1 MLTILFK
8 ILSILGIVLL
18 ILLGIALVVILLV
31 LFFPI
36 SYKAAGKRT
45 AEEFWITARVKWLFG
60 LLRMN
65 CDYPDPGKICVKF
78 LFFTLYDSSVEKPE
92 KTDRTSTETT
102 GNEKTPAS
110 AEQTTEEHTPESV
123 GTPKLIEAE
132 DPTAFS
138 ATAADVESAAE
149 REDSGIPE
157 PGTPEPA
164 GEAPGKTTDRLYGFF
179 TRIRYTVRKICDKIK
194 NILENI
200 AFYKN
205 LWNDPDTQG
214 LLKHAGK
221 RFGHIWK
228 RLRPRKLTVNA
239 TVGTGSPDTTG
250 YLYGIYGMVLPKLGK
265 GICITPDF
273 EQAILE
279 GDFKAS
285 GHFTAAC
292 VLFHSVRLLL
302 DRRLRELLHKI
313 RQYQKT
319 QKKNQVQKSLKLQ
332 KILLMHR
339 QKNISWKIRDMSI
352 PPTAI
357 SVS

>member
-45 AEEFWITARVKWLFG
+45 VEEFFITARVKWLFG

-65 CDYPDPGKICVKF
+65 CDYPDPGKIYVKF

-110 AEQTTEEHTPESV
+110 AEQTTEEHTTESV

-164 GEAPGKTTDRLYGFF
+164 GEAPGKTTDRLYGFLQESGTQSERFVIKSKIFWKTLHF
-179 TRIRYTVRKICDKIK
+179 TRT
-194 NILENI
+194 
-200 AFYKN
+200 
-205 LWNDPDTQG
+205 
-214 LLKHAGK
+214 
-221 RFGHIWK
+221 
-228 RLRPRKLTVNA
+228 
-239 TVGTGSPDTTG
+239 
-250 YLYGIYGMVLPKLGK
+250 YGMTQIPR
-265 GICITPDF
+265 DF
-273 EQAILE
+273 
-279 GDFKAS
+279 
-285 GHFTAAC
+285 
-292 VLFHSVRLLL
+292 
-302 DRRLRELLHKI
+302 
-313 RQYQKT
+313 
-319 QKKNQVQKSLKLQ
+319 
-332 KILLMHR
+332 
-339 QKNISWKIRDMSI
+339 
-352 PPTAI
+352 
-357 SVS
+357 

>member
-123 GTPKLIEAE
+123 GTPKL
-132 DPTAFS
+132 PRHS
-138 ATAADVESAAE
+138 RQRPQMLSLL
-149 REDSGIPE
+149 RKGRIPE
-157 PGTPEPA
+157 SRNREHQSQREKLPGRLRIVCTHFLQES
-164 GEAPGKTTDRLYGFF
+164 GTQSERFVIKSKIFWKTLHF
-179 TRIRYTVRKICDKIK
+179 TRTCGMTRI
-194 NILENI
+194 
-200 AFYKN
+200 
-205 LWNDPDTQG
+205 
-214 LLKHAGK
+214 
-221 RFGHIWK
+221 
-228 RLRPRKLTVNA
+228 PR
-239 TVGTGSPDTTG
+239 
-250 YLYGIYGMVLPKLGK
+250 
-265 GICITPDF
+265 DF
-273 EQAILE
+273 
-279 GDFKAS
+279 
-285 GHFTAAC
+285 
-292 VLFHSVRLLL
+292 
-302 DRRLRELLHKI
+302 
-313 RQYQKT
+313 
-319 QKKNQVQKSLKLQ
+319 
-332 KILLMHR
+332 
-339 QKNISWKIRDMSI
+339 
-352 PPTAI
+352 
-357 SVS
+357 